1 VDYSEDAVTF
11 REQVG
16 AVEEITS
23 GDRIYQAYLYL
34 VQATVREIFE
44 HIIPDTPRPAVP
56 QYDQEQDH
64 RTEECRADQV
74 GTGVFFS
81 SLFL

>member
-1 VDYSEDAVTF
+1 VDFSEDAVTF

-34 VQATVREIFE
+34 VQATVREVFE

-56 QYDQEQDH
+56 SVRS
-64 RTEECRADQV
+64 RTRPPNRRVQ
-74 GTGVFFS
+74 S
-81 SLFL
+81 

>member
-1 VDYSEDAVTF
+1 MDFSEDAVTF

-34 VQATVREIFE
+34 VQATVREVFE

-56 QYDQEQDH
+56 SVRS
-64 RTEECRADQV
+64 RTTPNRRVQ
-74 GTGVFFS
+74 S
-81 SLFL
+81 